1 MSLFAASLI
10 PGIMLIVLG
19 LPLLLDFSGVK
30 AAIKAFPRSASAGY
44 VVFGVAA
51 ASFLY
56 NILHLS
62 NADFGEYKFYLF
74 AGFAGVA
81 FLAFRCVP
89 DFLGVRGAS
98 ALVLIGAAP
107 FLEAAYMVYDR
118 PQRLYMVSFV
128 YVAIAIAIW
137 LGAQPWRL
145 RDFLNWLFARPARSR
160 GLGGLF
166 LVYGILLCV
175 AAFALR

>member
-10 PGIMLIVLG
+10 PGLMLIVMG
-19 LPLLLDFSGVK
+19 LPLLLDFSVVK
-30 AAIKAFPRSASAGY
+30 AAIKAFPRSTSAGY
-44 VVFGVAA
+44 VVFGAA
-51 ASFLY
+51 AAWFLY

-62 NADFGEYKFYLF
+62 NADFGEYRYYLF
-74 AGFAGVA
+74 VGFAAVA
-81 FLAFRCVP
+81 LLAFKCVP
-89 DFLGVRGAS
+89 DFLGVRGAC

-107 FLEAAYMVYDR
+107 FLDTAYMEYAH
-118 PQRLYMVSFV
+118 PQRLFMVSFI
-128 YVAIAIAIW
+128 YVAIALAIW

-145 RDFLNWLFARPARSR
+145 RDFFGWLFARSARSR

-166 LVYGILLCV
+166 LAYGIVLCV

>member
-10 PGIMLIVLG
+10 PGLILILLG
-19 LPLLLDFSGVK
+19 LPLLLDLSGAK
-30 AAIKAFPRSASAGY
+30 AAIKAFPRSASVGY
-44 VVFGVAA
+44 LVFGAA
-51 ASFLY
+51 AAWFLY

-62 NADFGEYKFYLF
+62 NADFGEYRYYLF
-74 AGFAGVA
+74 AGFAAVA
-81 FLAFRCVP
+81 ILAFKCVP

-107 FLEAAYMVYDR
+107 FLDAAYMEYDR
-118 PQRLYMVSFV
+118 PQRLFMVSFV
-128 YVAIAIAIW
+128 YVAIAFAIW

-145 RDFLNWLFARPARSR
+145 RDFFNWLFARPARSR

-166 LVYGILLCV
+166 LAYGIVLCG

>member
-10 PGIMLIVLG
+10 PGLLLILVG
-19 LPLLLDFSGVK
+19 IPLLLDLAGAK
-30 AAIKAFPRSASAGY
+30 AAMKAFPRSASAGY
-44 VVFGVAA
+44 VVFGAA
-51 ASFLY
+51 AAWFLY

-62 NADFGEYKFYLF
+62 NADFGEYRYYLF
-74 AGFAGVA
+74 AGFATVA
-81 FLAFRCVP
+81 ILAFKCVP

-107 FLEAAYMVYDR
+107 FLDAAYMEYTH
-118 PQRLYMVSFV
+118 PPRLFTVSFI
-128 YVAIAIAIW
+128 YVAIAFAIW

-145 RDFLNWLFARPARSR
+145 RDFFDWLFARPLRSR

-166 LVYGILLCV
+166 LAYGIVLCV